1 MNRLQAL
8 NICMTYQNLNHQVQ
22 VLDNASLDIDEGKS
36 IGIIGPS
43 GCGKTTF
50 LHILA
55 GLETPSSGSIIFNDA
70 NLLTKD
76 DNEFTRIRSQLFGFA
91 YQFHYL
97 LEDLTI
103 YENCSIVFQIS
114 KSTNKT
120 NHETIISTLDELG
133 ILNIK
138 DSYPYM
144 LSGGERQRA
153 AIARAIVNRPSF
165 LLMDEPTGN
174 LDVDNASIIQE
185 LTLNLS
191 KKFNMGILVATHDMS
206 YANKLDEVYKIE
218 HGTLKFQKNG

>member
-76 DNEFTRIRSQLFGFA
+76 DNEFTRIRSELFGFA

-114 KSTNKT
+114 KSTNNT